1 MRPYLFSETTGFYVL
16 FKDAL
21 IGSTGGF
28 VGALFAVFAF
38 GVLTTIGFEFGKRLE
53 MGGRRAGGGEPIKIA
68 LGALGHGLK
77 LFLHYV
83 AMLLVMTMNVW
94 IIIAVL
100 LGHMVGFI
108 AVSVLGIGK
117 AKPVGKA
124 IDGSDENA
132 DGVGCNC

>member
-16 FKDAL
+16 FKEAL
-21 IGSTGGF
+21 VGSTGSF

-38 GVLTTIGFEFGKRLE
+38 GALTTIGFEFGKRLE
-53 MGGRRAGGGEPIKIA
+53 MGARRSGGGPVKIA

-77 LFLHYV
+77 LFLHYM
-83 AMLLVMTMNVW
+83 AMLLVMTMNIW

-100 LGHMVGFI
+100 LGHMAGFL

-117 AKPVGKA
+117 SKAVGKTV
-124 IDGSDENA
+124 DGSDEIT
-132 DGVGCNC
+132 DGVGCSC